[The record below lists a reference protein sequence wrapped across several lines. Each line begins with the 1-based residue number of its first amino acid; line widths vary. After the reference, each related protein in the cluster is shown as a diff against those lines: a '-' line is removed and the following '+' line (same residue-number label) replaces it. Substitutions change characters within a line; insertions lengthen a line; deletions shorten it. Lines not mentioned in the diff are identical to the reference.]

1 MRNFAKW
8 LLIVWS
14 LLCLIG
20 VYFGFTEFS
29 GSSDQ
34 VVSEIG
40 GEELEINV
48 IVAIFAG
55 LLLYLIIAMPAL
67 LIWLLLDRRED
78 QVVDHLRYYDLE
90 KDEDSQEVYDL
101 DKEVSFF
108 QVAPEEKEQGELFPT
123 DRQYEDPVAE
133 VGYDESEV
141 GQLKSRV
148 AMLEQENLQL
158 KQMLHKRNQI
168 ISQFKSSVRSGR

>member
-8 LLIVWS
+8 LLIIWS

-20 VYFGFTEFS
+20 VYFGFNEFS
-29 GSSDQ
+29 GPSEK
-34 VVSEIG
+34 VVSGIG

-90 KDEDSQEVYDL
+90 SRAQI
-101 DKEVSFF
+101 
-108 QVAPEEKEQGELFPT
+108 EQPCL
-123 DRQYEDPVAE
+123 RRS
-133 VGYDESEV
+133 VGVIKRASREARKMFSCIWLYYDEIDDHSL
-141 GQLKSRV
+141 GTRLMRI
-148 AMLEQENLQL
+148 A
-158 KQMLHKRNQI
+158 
-168 ISQFKSSVRSGR
+168 RSHTR

>member
-29 GSSDQ
+29 DSSEK
-34 VVSEIG
+34 VVSGIG

-55 LLLYLIIAMPAL
+55 LLLYLIVAMPAL

-90 KDEDSQEVYDL
+90 KDDESQEV
-101 DKEVSFF
+101 STHG
-108 QVAPEEKEQGELFPT
+108 EKG
-123 DRQYEDPVAE
+123 
-133 VGYDESEV
+133 
-141 GQLKSRV
+141 
-148 AMLEQENLQL
+148 
-158 KQMLHKRNQI
+158 
-168 ISQFKSSVRSGR
+168 

>member
-14 LLCLIG
+14 VLCLIG

-29 GSSDQ
+29 ESSEK
-34 VVSEIG
+34 VVSGIG

-90 KDEDSQEVYDL
+90 KDDDSQEIYDL

-108 QVAPEEKEQGELFPT
+108 QLEPEEKEQGELFPI
-123 DRQYEDPVAE
+123 DRQYENPVTE

-148 AMLEQENLQL
+148 VMLEQENLQL

-168 ISQFKSSVRSGR
+168 ISQFKNSVRSGR

>member
-20 VYFGFTEFS
+20 VYFGVTEFPD
-29 GSSDQ
+29 SSEK
-34 VVSEIG
+34 VVSGIG
-40 GEELEINV
+40 GEEFEINV

-90 KDEDSQEVYDL
+90 KDGDSQEVYDL

>member
-20 VYFGFTEFS
+20 IYFGFTEFS
-29 GSSDQ
+29 YSSKK
-34 VVSEIG
+34 VVPGIG
-40 GEELEINV
+40 GEELGINA
-48 IVAIFAG
+48 IVTIFAG
-55 LLLYLIIAMPAL
+55 LLLYLIVAMPAL
-67 LIWLLLDRRED
+67 LIWLLLDRREN
-78 QVVDHLRYYDLE
+78 QVVDHLHYYDLE
-90 KDEDSQEVYDL
+90 KDDEFQGLYDL

-108 QVAPEEKEQGELFPT
+108 QPEPEEEEQGELFPT
-123 DRQYEDPVAE
+123 DRQYENSVAE
-133 VGYDESEV
+133 AEYDDSEV
-141 GQLKSRV
+141 GQLKSRI